1 MGDRTL
7 LEPAPNGLVS
17 IVGTR
22 DASSYGE
29 RMARMLSGAAALAGA
44 TVVSGMAR
52 GIDAAAHRA
61 ALEAGGRT
69 IAVLGTGVDVPY
81 PTSHRTLHQLVHQ
94 SGLVI
99 SEMEPGTRAFP
110 GCFPRRN
117 RLIARLAQ
125 VVVVV
130 EAGFKSGAVNTANQA
145 MEMGVPVAVVP
156 GQMDDP
162 RAAGSNRLLRDG
174 AQPLT
179 CVEDLLTLV
188 GLSTSTDSAGA
199 STALGAASELGQLD
213 RFSQAERALWRLLG
227 TRAEPIEQIAYSAGL
242 TVSQVSEVLLKLEIG
257 GLVQQDAGGYR
268 RTG

>member
-1 MGDRTL
+1 M
-7 LEPAPNGLVS
+7 
-17 IVGTR
+17 GTR

-29 RMARMLSGAAALAGA
+29 RMARQLAGAAARAGV

-52 GIDAAAHRA
+52 GVDAAAHRA
-61 ALEAGGRT
+61 ALDAGGRT
-69 IAVLGTGVDVPY
+69 IAILGTGVDVPY
-81 PTSHRTLHQLVHQ
+81 PASHRTLHQLVQQ

-99 SEMEPGTRAFP
+99 SEMEPGTKAFP

-156 GQMDDP
+156 GHMDDP

-179 CVEDLLTLV
+179 CVEDLLTLL
-188 GLSTSTDSAGA
+188 GLSTSAGVA
-199 STALGAASELGQLD
+199 GEISPGTADPPADRGGTLG
-213 RFSQAERALWRLLG
+213 QAERALWRLLG
-227 TRAEPIEQIAYSAGL
+227 TRSEPVEQIAYSAGM
-242 TVSQVSEVLLKLEIG
+242 TVSQVSEILLRLELG
-257 GLVQQDAGGYR
+257 GLAQQDSGGYR
-268 RTG
+268 RAG